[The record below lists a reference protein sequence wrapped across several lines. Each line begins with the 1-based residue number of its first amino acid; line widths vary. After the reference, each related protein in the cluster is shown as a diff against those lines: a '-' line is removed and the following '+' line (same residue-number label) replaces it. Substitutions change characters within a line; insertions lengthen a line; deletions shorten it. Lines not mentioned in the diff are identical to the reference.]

1 MTCIVGE
8 RLTLD
13 LEFAVYISAV
23 QIKAEVYDPVL
34 RLLVFWTRFLSFEN
48 QVPISAVQVKQ
59 GLGRIVP
66 VHTEKAMFQRVREA
80 RPKDPDE

>member
-1 MTCIVGE
+1 M
-8 RLTLD
+8 
-13 LEFAVYISAV
+13 ISAV